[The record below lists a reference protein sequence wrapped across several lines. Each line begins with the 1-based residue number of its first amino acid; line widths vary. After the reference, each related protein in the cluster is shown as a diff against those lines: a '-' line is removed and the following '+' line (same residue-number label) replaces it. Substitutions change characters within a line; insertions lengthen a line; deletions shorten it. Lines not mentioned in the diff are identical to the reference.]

1 MNPRF
6 WSFQSDLA
14 NFEEWFL
21 LIHTRYYAEVFR
33 IIISYILYI
42 VTTWQICITFWEE
55 SCPNLKN
62 FTPFSEEWPSYFIS
76 RAPKSKCGELTK
88 YSEIA
93 IFWPFSNAGL
103 HSLSNLQT
111 QFQIICLYYKKTTCA
126 QTIAWFEAKSH
137 ILAWLS
143 DPAVKTFV
151 PSYKTKDS
159 FIKYVSQFHAILA

>member
-1 MNPRF
+1 MISPNSYKILR
-6 WSFQSDLA
+6 WSFQDYHILYLIYCNNLA
-14 NFEEWFL
+14 NL
-21 LIHTRYYAEVFR
+21 YH
-33 IIISYILYI
+33 ILRR
-42 VTTWQICITFWEE
+42 
-55 SCPNLKN
+55 N
-62 FTPFSEEWPSYFIS
+62 FTSFSEEWPSYFIS
-76 RAPKSKCGELTK
+76 RAPKSKCGELTEH
-88 YSEIA
+88 SEIA
-93 IFWPFSNAGL
+93 IFWPFSNVGL